1 MIDDVLWLITA
12 RSGSNSIKNKNLKL
26 LGEYPL
32 FYYIYNSVKKI
43 SPNDNI
49 WGSTDSKEYMKIFN
63 DFGLTTPFI
72 RPKELAEDHS
82 SSTDVVLHAMNYAEK
97 IGFKKKYIGLLEPT
111 SPFVSSSDLSN
122 ALKTLKSDKLSN
134 SVVATVESRP
144 NSFFVQD
151 ESKYLN
157 TFFEKLKENKD
168 KLGRQ
173 QFKKQITPSGG
184 FYICEWEK
192 FKKTNTFYNHNTISF
207 ELDEMKGLE
216 IDEPIDWEFAEFL
229 IKKINE

>member
-12 RSGSNSIKNKNLKL
+12 RSGSKSIKNKNIKL

-134 SVVATVESRP
+134 SVVATV
-144 NSFFVQD
+144 
-151 ESKYLN
+151 
-157 TFFEKLKENKD
+157 
-168 KLGRQ
+168 
-173 QFKKQITPSGG
+173 
-184 FYICEWEK
+184 
-192 FKKTNTFYNHNTISF
+192 
-207 ELDEMKGLE
+207 
-216 IDEPIDWEFAEFL
+216 
-229 IKKINE
+229 